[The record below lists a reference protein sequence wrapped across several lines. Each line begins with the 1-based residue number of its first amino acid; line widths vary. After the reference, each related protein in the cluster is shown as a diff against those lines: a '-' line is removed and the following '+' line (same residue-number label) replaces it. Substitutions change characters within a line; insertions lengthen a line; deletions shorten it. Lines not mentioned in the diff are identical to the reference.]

1 MGDHALLLLT
11 VSIITASL
19 LVLVE
24 VLYQNLL
31 GIDIATNFV
40 SFVQR
45 QYPDNTKRQV
55 EALHLKPRAFT
66 SMLGRS
72 QPVQMKVDGITANV
86 LLSLIDRMKNES
98 PLTRRYSLFEASAHG
113 FHGQIALDEGTEE
126 SAKRDVVHFENAL
139 EVYEAIGDDE
149 GIAMAQANIAIAK
162 SKYEGGN
169 NEEVLKAS
177 KELYDL
183 RIAEFGEENGYT
195 ICAGKNYALRLQKA
209 NRGDEA
215 GELLTKLLATSMQVL
230 GPHHNITKEVELLLS
245 Q

>member
-11 VSIITASL
+11 VSIITVSL

-98 PLTRRYSLFEASAHG
+98 PLTRRYSFFAANAYNVHG
-113 FHGQIALDEGTEE
+113 NIALDEGTEE
-126 SAKRDVVHFENAL
+126 GARRAVVHFENQL
-139 EVYEAIGDDE
+139 RVNEAISNFE
-149 GIAMAQANIAIAK
+149 GIATAKGNIVYAK
-162 SKYEGGN
+162 SMYEGSN
-169 NEEVLKAS
+169 NDEEVLNEYGEKN
-177 KELYDL
+177 EL
-183 RIAEFGEENGYT
+183 IA
-195 ICAGKNYALRLQKA
+195 IVAGKVYVMKFQDAHL
-209 NRGDEA
+209 GGEA
-215 GELLTKLLATSMQVL
+215 TELLTKLQPQASKFLVL
-230 GPHHNITKEVELLLS
+230 TTKPPRRLK
-245 Q
+245 QR